1 MRFNQSSGSVSVKQ
15 NMVWI
20 PNTACFCNK
29 CFNTSF
35 ETGGCHNDWKEFS
48 MLNPTKT
55 VKLKQDNKDNKN
67 ETRWNKEKVLEK
79 ELIET
84 NVNNFV
90 AAVYERKVIIREC
103 WGQNSGGIRLIAG
116 LESAVTAQ
124 ICPCN

>member
-1 MRFNQSSGSVSVKQ
+1 
-15 NMVWI
+15 
-20 PNTACFCNK
+20 
-29 CFNTSF
+29 
-35 ETGGCHNDWKEFS
+35 

-103 WGQNSGGIRLIAG
+103 WGQNSGGSRLIAA

>member
-1 MRFNQSSGSVSVKQ
+1 
-15 NMVWI
+15 
-20 PNTACFCNK
+20 
-29 CFNTSF
+29 
-35 ETGGCHNDWKEFS
+35 

-103 WGQNSGGIRLIAG
+103 WGQNSGGSQLK
-116 LESAVTAQ
+116 SAPATK
-124 ICPCN
+124 ISRS

>member
-1 MRFNQSSGSVSVKQ
+1 
-15 NMVWI
+15 
-20 PNTACFCNK
+20 
-29 CFNTSF
+29 
-35 ETGGCHNDWKEFS
+35 

-103 WGQNSGGIRLIAG
+103 WGQNSGGSRLIAG